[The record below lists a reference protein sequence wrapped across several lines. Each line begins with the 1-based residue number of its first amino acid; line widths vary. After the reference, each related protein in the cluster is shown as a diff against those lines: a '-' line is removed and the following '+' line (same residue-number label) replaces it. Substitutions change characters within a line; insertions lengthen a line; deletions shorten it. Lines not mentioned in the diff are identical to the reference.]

1 MGYASLQSGFNR
13 NAIGVDRLLC
23 LIRIS
28 QSELDRHLLEIARTM
43 GIDTRFDLQKLRS
56 FVMEELSNQNGLLPD
71 AFPMT
76 QRVLYKQGISCGIF
90 YCLHGP
96 RSVRLTAVLD
106 TQTARVLFYDSKGH
120 RTTSHNLNGSS
131 VAVLI

>member
-1 MGYASLQSGFNR
+1 MG
-13 NAIGVDRLLC
+13 
-23 LIRIS
+23 
-28 QSELDRHLLEIARTM
+28 LDRRY
-43 GIDTRFDLQKLRS
+43 DLDKLRE
-56 FVMEELSNQNGLLPD
+56 FVMEELCSQNELLPN

-106 TQTARVLFYDSKGH
+106 TQSARVLFYDSKGQ
-120 RTTSHNLNGSS
+120 RSSSHSLNESL
-131 VAVLI
+131 AEMLI

>member
-1 MGYASLQSGFNR
+1 MG
-13 NAIGVDRLLC
+13 
-23 LIRIS
+23 
-28 QSELDRHLLEIARTM
+28 LDRRY
-43 GIDTRFDLQKLRS
+43 DLDKLRE
-56 FVMEELSNQNGLLPD
+56 FVMEELCSHNGLLPD

-106 TQTARVLFYDSKGH
+106 TQTDRVLFYDSRGQ
-120 RTTSHNLNGSS
+120 RTGSYNLNESNTE
-131 VAVLI
+131 VLI

>member
-1 MGYASLQSGFNR
+1 MG
-13 NAIGVDRLLC
+13 
-23 LIRIS
+23 
-28 QSELDRHLLEIARTM
+28 LDRRY
-43 GIDTRFDLQKLRS
+43 DLDKLRE
-56 FVMEELSNQNGLLPD
+56 FVMEELCSQSGLLPD

-106 TQTARVLFYDSKGH
+106 TQMDRVLFYDSKGQ
-120 RTTSHNLNGSS
+120 RTSSHNLNESNTE
-131 VAVLI
+131 VLI

>member
-1 MGYASLQSGFNR
+1 MG
-13 NAIGVDRLLC
+13 
-23 LIRIS
+23 
-28 QSELDRHLLEIARTM
+28 LDR
-43 GIDTRFDLQKLRS
+43 RFDLDRLRS
-56 FVMEELSNQNGLLPD
+56 FVMDELCSQNGLLPD

-106 TQTARVLFYDSKGH
+106 TQTGRILFYDSKGQ
-120 RTTSHNLNGSS
+120 RTSS
-131 VAVLI
+131 QNVNEPPVEAVI

>member
-1 MGYASLQSGFNR
+1 MPDQ
-13 NAIGVDRLLC
+13 I
-23 LIRIS
+23 I
-28 QSELDRHLLEIARTM
+28 ELAFDLHLMELSTTM
-43 GIDTRFDLQKLRS
+43 GFDNWHCDLDKIREI
-56 FVMEELSNQNGLLPD
+56 VMEELCSQNGLLPD

-106 TQTARVLFYDSKGH
+106 TQTARILFYDSKGQ
-120 RTTSHNLNGSS
+120 RTSSRNLNESNAEMIS
-131 VAVLI
+131 

>member
-1 MGYASLQSGFNR
+1 MG
-13 NAIGVDRLLC
+13 
-23 LIRIS
+23 
-28 QSELDRHLLEIARTM
+28 LDMRY
-43 GIDTRFDLQKLRS
+43 DLDKLRE
-56 FVMEELSNQNGLLPD
+56 FVMEELCSQSELLPD

-106 TQTARVLFYDSKGH
+106 TQTDRVLFYDSKGQ
-120 RTTSHNLNGSS
+120 RTSSHDLNESRTE
-131 VAVLI
+131 VLI

>member
-1 MGYASLQSGFNR
+1 M
-13 NAIGVDRLLC
+13 
-23 LIRIS
+23 
-28 QSELDRHLLEIARTM
+28 LDKHLLEISWTM
-43 GIDTRFDLQKLRS
+43 GLDTRFDLQKLRC

-106 TQTARVLFYDSKGH
+106 TKTARVLFYDSKGQ
-120 RTTSHNLNGSS
+120 RTSSHNLNESS
-131 VAVLI
+131 VEVSV

>member
-1 MGYASLQSGFNR
+1 MELVPTMG
-13 NAIGVDRLLC
+13 
-23 LIRIS
+23 
-28 QSELDRHLLEIARTM
+28 LDR
-43 GIDTRFDLQKLRS
+43 RFDLDKLRNL
-56 FVMEELSNQNGLLPD
+56 VMEELCGQNGLLPD

-106 TQTARVLFYDSKGH
+106 TQTARVLFYDSKGQ
-120 RTTSHNLNGSS
+120 RTTSHNLIESN
-131 VAVLI
+131 VEVLI

>member
-1 MGYASLQSGFNR
+1 MG
-13 NAIGVDRLLC
+13 
-23 LIRIS
+23 
-28 QSELDRHLLEIARTM
+28 LDMRY
-43 GIDTRFDLQKLRS
+43 DLDKLRE
-56 FVMEELSNQNGLLPD
+56 FVMEELCSQNELLPD

-106 TQTARVLFYDSKGH
+106 TQSDRVLFYDSKGQ
-120 RTTSHNLNGSS
+120 RTSSHDLNESRTE
-131 VAVLI
+131 VLI